1 MPVELTRYAPETIH
15 EQIGEI
21 YNTLVE
27 TGDTPRE
34 ITNGILKP
42 LQKLNK
48 VKGPPSNLISI
59 IILFYVKLSQ
69 HTSST
74 ELKIKSTQKYHHH
87 KQLADQIDEQL
98 NISSLIYID
107 Y

>member
-21 YNTLVE
+21 YNTMVE

-48 VKGPPSNLISI
+48 VKGPPSNLI
-59 IILFYVKLSQ
+59 
-69 HTSST
+69 
-74 ELKIKSTQKYHHH
+74 
-87 KQLADQIDEQL
+87 
-98 NISSLIYID
+98 
-107 Y
+107 